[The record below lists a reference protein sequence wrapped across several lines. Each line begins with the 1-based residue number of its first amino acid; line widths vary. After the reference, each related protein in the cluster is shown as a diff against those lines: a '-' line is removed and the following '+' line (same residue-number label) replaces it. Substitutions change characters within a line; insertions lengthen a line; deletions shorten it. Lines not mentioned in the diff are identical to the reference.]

1 MLIVVAGYTFTTAP
15 SYPAT
20 DTVETYD
27 LTNLAPTWV
36 TTTSFPLTTII
47 GSRGV
52 TLNNVFYV
60 TGRRRGNTIIF
71 LSHFKTRVPVH
82 LGMEPSFLNMD
93 RIDAPLC
100 HPEPSWSL
108 CSSRYRPPSPAL
120 HRDLLRRDYWIG
132 E

>member
-1 MLIVVAGYTFTTAP
+1 MLIVVAGETSSSAG
-15 SYPAT
+15 T
-20 DTVETYD
+20 DTVEIYD
-27 LTNLAPTWV
+27 LTTPATTWV
-36 TTTSFPLTTII
+36 SATNFPFYIS

-52 TLNNVFYV
+52 TLDNIFYV

-120 HRDLLRRDYWIG
+120 HRDLLRRDCWIK